1 MNIATLKQALEALQY
16 GYGAA
21 ISTAAFETIQKA
33 EQALRAAIE
42 QAEKAGPVAWRWT
55 WKTSRDQ
62 DGYCY
67 THTYP
72 SQPKLMDIEALYTHP
87 APVPAWQPIETA
99 PKDGTRIVVAN
110 KCGSWIAEY
119 RPVYQSGF
127 KPRNP
132 WQSMMLNHDHMTA
145 GWAKRDYLPTHWMPL
160 PAAPKP
166 GEMK

>member
-1 MNIATLKQALEALQY
+1 MTDL
-16 GYGAA
+16 
-21 ISTAAFETIQKA
+21 SPD
-33 EQALRAAIE
+33 EQALFEAWALARGLSAADNHG
-42 QAEKAGPVAWRWT
+42 QYRSGLTYLAAAAWSACLAAKR
-55 WKTSRDQ
+55 
-62 DGYCY
+62 
-67 THTYP
+67 
-72 SQPKLMDIEALYTHP
+72 E
-87 APVPAWQPIETA
+87 VWQPIETA

-160 PAAPKP
+160 PNLPALSDAGVRRSPI
-166 GEMK
+166 